1 MEKFNIRSKKAEKLK
16 ALKGILSEG
25 VEMMPGLKSYIDKI
39 DSIINTLNDGEIS
52 VVLLGSFSDGKTSV
66 VAGLLGRLEDNMKI
80 DNDESSDELTIYRPK
95 DLKKGFKIVDTP
107 GLFGTK
113 HKEIDGENV
122 KFSSI
127 TEKYISEA
135 HIIIYICDAVV
146 PLKDSHVEILRKVMR
161 TYHKLDNTIFVINK
175 MDEAGYDLLDPE
187 DFARGSEI
195 KKNNII
201 SRLRDRLN
209 LTPDEERK
217 LHIVCIAADPKGKG
231 LPHWFSKIDSYYER
245 SHIKDLRN
253 CINQVVD
260 NADVDSLAE
269 SSYQTSVEDVVNSL
283 SQAIEKT
290 SKPIGKEIT
299 KIQER
304 RGELEE
310 DQKQLKNELVLS
322 KNELRVSLNTLKK
335 DIIRDI
341 NGASI
346 DTIGEILQS
355 QIGVENEKITF
366 YVFKDKVNSLIE
378 RCCETNANAV
388 NSNLQLLQ
396 EEFSR
401 QNEMVD
407 KLVAT
412 GLGQLK
418 NLTVTGEQVKAIR
431 DVVASSYK
439 FKPWGAINLGKN
451 ITRWAGWI
459 GAGLTLAFEAYSW
472 IKKYSDG
479 EKLKKMQREM
489 VNAINKTMADLF
501 KSFESDDSYFK
512 NYAPSYLQ
520 MSQALK
526 ERENEVSQLQQRV
539 KDLEKYKQRIDNWRN
554 SAEYANFEE
563 I

>member
-1 MEKFNIRSKKAEKLK
+1 MEVFNIKSKKAEKLK

-25 VEMMPGLKSYIDKI
+25 VGMMPELKSYLNKI

-52 VVLLGSFSDGKTSV
+52 IVLLGSFADGKTSV

-127 TEKYISEA
+127 TEEYISEA
-135 HIIIYICDAVV
+135 HIIIYVCDAVV
-146 PLKDSHVEILRKVMR
+146 PLKDSHVEILRRVMR

-187 DFARGSEI
+187 DFARGSDI

-209 LTPDEERK
+209 LTPDEEKR
-217 LHIVCIAADPKGKG
+217 LHVVCIAADPKGKG

-260 NADVDSLAE
+260 NADVDSLVE
-269 SSYQTSVEDVVNSL
+269 SSYLTSVDDVVSNL

-310 DQKQLKNELVLS
+310 DQKQLKNELILS
-322 KNELRVSLNTLKK
+322 KNELRDSLNTLKN

-355 QIGVENEKITF
+355 QIGVENDKVSF
-366 YVFKDKVNSLIE
+366 YVFNDKVNSLIE
-378 RCCETNANAV
+378 RCCETNAKAV
-388 NSNLQLLQ
+388 DSKIQLLQ

-407 KLVAT
+407 QLIAK

-418 NLTVTGEQVKAIR
+418 NLTVTREQVKAIR
-431 DVVASSYK
+431 DIIASSYK
-439 FKPWGAINLGKN
+439 FKPWGAINLAKN
-451 ITRWAGWI
+451 ITKWAGWI
-459 GAGLTLAFEAYSW
+459 GAGLSIGFELYSW
-472 IKKYSDG
+472 YKKYRDG
-479 EKLKKMQREM
+479 EKLEKMKHEM
-489 VNAINKTMADLF
+489 ANAINKTMADLF
-501 KSFESDDSYFK
+501 KSFESDESYFM

-520 MSQALK
+520 MCQALK
-526 ERENEVSQLQQRV
+526 DREIEVTQLQQRV
-539 KDLEKYKQRIDNWRN
+539 KDLEKYKQRIDDWRN
-554 SAEYANFEE
+554 SAEYVDFEE
-563 I
+563 A

>member
-1 MEKFNIRSKKAEKLK
+1 MEVFNIKSKKAEKLK

-25 VEMMPGLKSYIDKI
+25 IGMMPELKSYLNKI

-52 VVLLGSFSDGKTSV
+52 IVLLGSFADGKTSV

-127 TEKYISEA
+127 TEEYISEA
-135 HIIIYICDAVV
+135 HIIIYVCDAVV
-146 PLKDSHVEILRKVMR
+146 PLKDSHVEILRRVMR

-209 LTPDEERK
+209 LTPDEEKR
-217 LHIVCIAADPKGKG
+217 LHVVCIAADPKGKG

-260 NADVDSLAE
+260 NADVDSLVE
-269 SSYQTSVEDVVNSL
+269 SSYQTSVDDVVSNL

-304 RGELEE
+304 CGELEE
-310 DQKQLKNELVLS
+310 DQKQLKNELILS
-322 KNELRVSLNTLKK
+322 KNELRDSLNTLKN

-355 QIGVENEKITF
+355 QIGVENDKVSF
-366 YVFKDKVNSLIE
+366 YVFNDKVNSLIE
-378 RCCETNANAV
+378 RCCETNAKAV
-388 NSNLQLLQ
+388 DSKIQLLQ

-401 QNEMVD
+401 QNEIVD
-407 KLVAT
+407 QLIAK

-451 ITRWAGWI
+451 ITKWAGWI
-459 GAGLTLAFEAYSW
+459 GAGLSIGVELYSW
-472 IKKYSDG
+472 YKKYRDG
-479 EKLKKMQREM
+479 EKLEKMKHEM
-489 VNAINKTMADLF
+489 ANAINKTMADLF
-501 KSFESDDSYFK
+501 KSFESDESYFM

-520 MSQALK
+520 MCQALK
-526 ERENEVSQLQQRV
+526 DREIEVTQLQQRV
-539 KDLEKYKQRIDNWRN
+539 KDLEKYKQRIDDWRN
-554 SAEYANFEE
+554 SAEYVDFEE
-563 I
+563 A

>member
-1 MEKFNIRSKKAEKLK
+1 MEVFNIKSKKAEKLK

-25 VEMMPGLKSYIDKI
+25 VGMMPELKSYLNKI

-52 VVLLGSFSDGKTSV
+52 IVLLGSFSDGKTSV
-66 VAGLLGRLEDNMKI
+66 VAGLLGRLEENMKI

-135 HIIIYICDAVV
+135 HIIIYVCDAVV
-146 PLKDSHVEILRKVMR
+146 PLKDSHVEILRRVMR

-209 LTPDEERK
+209 LTPDEEKR
-217 LHIVCIAADPKGKG
+217 LHVVCIAADPKGKG
-231 LPHWFSKIDSYYER
+231 LHHWFNKIDSYYER

-260 NADVDSLAE
+260 NADVDSLVE
-269 SSYQTSVEDVVNSL
+269 SSYQTSVDDVVSSL

-299 KIQER
+299 KIQDR

-310 DQKQLKNELVLS
+310 DQKQLKNELILS
-322 KNELRVSLNTLKK
+322 KNELRDSLNTLKN

-355 QIGVENEKITF
+355 QIGVENDKVSF
-366 YVFKDKVNSLIE
+366 YVLNDKVNSLIE
-378 RCCETNANAV
+378 RCCETNAKAV
-388 NSNLQLLQ
+388 ESNIQLLQ

-407 KLVAT
+407 QLIAK

-431 DVVASSYK
+431 DIVASSYK

-451 ITRWAGWI
+451 ITKWAGWI
-459 GAGLTLAFEAYSW
+459 GAGLSIGVELYSW
-472 IKKYSDG
+472 YKKYRDG
-479 EKLKKMQREM
+479 EKLEKMKLELA
-489 VNAINKTMADLF
+489 NAINKTMADLF
-501 KSFESDDSYFK
+501 KSFESDESYFK
-512 NYAPSYLQ
+512 NFAPSYLQ
-520 MSQALK
+520 MCQALK
-526 ERENEVSQLQQRV
+526 DREKEQTQFQQRV
-539 KDLEKYKQRIDNWRN
+539 KDLEKYKQRIDDWRN
-554 SAEYANFEE
+554 SAEYAEYQE
-563 I
+563 L

>member
-1 MEKFNIRSKKAEKLK
+1 MEVFNIKSKKAEKLK

-25 VEMMPGLKSYIDKI
+25 VGMMPELKSYLNKI

-52 VVLLGSFSDGKTSV
+52 IVLLGSFADGKTSV

-127 TEKYISEA
+127 TEEYISEA
-135 HIIIYICDAVV
+135 HIIIYVCDAVV
-146 PLKDSHVEILRKVMR
+146 PLKDSHVEILRRVMR

-209 LTPDEERK
+209 LTPDEEKR
-217 LHIVCIAADPKGKG
+217 LHVVCIAADPKGKG

-260 NADVDSLAE
+260 NADVDSLVE
-269 SSYQTSVEDVVNSL
+269 SSYLTSVDDVVSNL

-310 DQKQLKNELVLS
+310 DQKQLKNELILS
-322 KNELRVSLNTLKK
+322 KNELRDSLNTLKN

-355 QIGVENEKITF
+355 QIGVENDKVSF
-366 YVFKDKVNSLIE
+366 YVFNDKVNSLIE
-378 RCCETNANAV
+378 RCCETNAKAV
-388 NSNLQLLQ
+388 DSKIQLLQ

-407 KLVAT
+407 QLIAK

-418 NLTVTGEQVKAIR
+418 NLTVTREQVKAIR
-431 DVVASSYK
+431 DIIASSYK
-439 FKPWGAINLGKN
+439 FKPWGAINLAKN
-451 ITRWAGWI
+451 ITKWAGWI
-459 GAGLTLAFEAYSW
+459 GAGLSIGFELYSW
-472 IKKYSDG
+472 YKKYRDG
-479 EKLKKMQREM
+479 EKLEKMKHEM
-489 VNAINKTMADLF
+489 ANAINKTMADLF
-501 KSFESDDSYFK
+501 KSFESDESYFM

-520 MSQALK
+520 MCQALK
-526 ERENEVSQLQQRV
+526 DREIEVTQLQQRV
-539 KDLEKYKQRIDNWRN
+539 KDLEKYKQRIDDWRN
-554 SAEYANFEE
+554 SAEYVDFEE
-563 I
+563 A

>member
-1 MEKFNIRSKKAEKLK
+1 MEVFNIKSKKAEKLK

-25 VEMMPGLKSYIDKI
+25 IGMMPELKSYLNKI
-39 DSIINTLNDGEIS
+39 DSIVNTLNDSEIS
-52 VVLLGSFSDGKTSV
+52 IVLLGSFADGKTSV

-127 TEKYISEA
+127 TEEYISEA
-135 HIIIYICDAVV
+135 HIIIYVCDAVV
-146 PLKDSHVEILRKVMR
+146 PLKDSHVEILRRVMR

-209 LTPDEERK
+209 LTPDEEKR
-217 LHIVCIAADPKGKG
+217 LHVVCIAADPKGKG

-260 NADVDSLAE
+260 NADVDSLVE
-269 SSYQTSVEDVVNSL
+269 SSYQTSVDDVVSNL

-304 RGELEE
+304 CGELEE
-310 DQKQLKNELVLS
+310 DQKQLKNELILS
-322 KNELRVSLNTLKK
+322 KNELRDSLNTLKN

-355 QIGVENEKITF
+355 QIGVENDKVSF
-366 YVFKDKVNSLIE
+366 YVFNDKVNSLIE
-378 RCCETNANAV
+378 RCCETNAKAV
-388 NSNLQLLQ
+388 DSKIQLLQ

-401 QNEMVD
+401 QNEIVD
-407 KLVAT
+407 QLIAK

-431 DVVASSYK
+431 DIVASSYK

-451 ITRWAGWI
+451 ITKWAGWI
-459 GAGLTLAFEAYSW
+459 GAGLSIGFELYSW
-472 IKKYSDG
+472 YKKYRDG
-479 EKLKKMQREM
+479 EKLEKMKHEM
-489 VNAINKTMADLF
+489 ANAINKTMADLF
-501 KSFESDDSYFK
+501 KSFESDESYFM

-520 MSQALK
+520 MCQALK
-526 ERENEVSQLQQRV
+526 DREIEVTQLQQRV
-539 KDLEKYKQRIDNWRN
+539 KDLEKYKQRIDDWRN
-554 SAEYANFEE
+554 SAEYVDFEE
-563 I
+563 A

>member
-1 MEKFNIRSKKAEKLK
+1 MEEFNIRSKKAEKLK

-25 VEMMPGLKSYIDKI
+25 VEMMPGLKSYLDKI

-122 KFSSI
+122 TFSSI
-127 TEKYISEA
+127 TERYISEA

-195 KKNNII
+195 KKKNIV

-209 LTPDEERK
+209 LTPDEEKR
-217 LHIVCIAADPKGKG
+217 LNIVCIAADPKGKG
-231 LPHWFSKIDSYYER
+231 LPYWFGKIDSYYER
-245 SHIKDLRN
+245 SHIKDLRG

-260 NADVDSLAE
+260 IADVDSLTE

-322 KNELRVSLNTLKK
+322 KNELRDSLNTLKN

-341 NGASI
+341 NGASL

-355 QIGVENEKITF
+355 QIGVENEKVTF
-366 YVFKDKVNSLIE
+366 YVFNDKVNSLIE

-396 EEFSR
+396 KEFSR

-451 ITRWAGWI
+451 ITKWAGWI
-459 GAGLTLAFEAYSW
+459 GAGLTAAYEVYSW
-472 IKKYSDG
+472 CKKYRDK
-479 EKLKKMQREM
+479 EKFESMQREM
-489 VNAINKTMADLF
+489 VNAINKIMADLF
-501 KSFESDDSYFK
+501 KSFESDESYFK

-520 MSQALK
+520 MCQALK
-526 ERENEVSQLQQRV
+526 ERDNEVSQLQQRV
-539 KDLEKYKQRIDNWRN
+539 NDLEKYKQRIDNWRN

>member
-1 MEKFNIRSKKAEKLK
+1 MEEFNIRSKKAEKLK
-16 ALKGILSEG
+16 ALKSILSEG
-25 VEMMPGLKSYIDKI
+25 VGMMPELKSYLNKI

-52 VVLLGSFSDGKTSV
+52 VVLLGSFADGKTSV

-80 DNDESSDELTIYRPK
+80 DVDESSDELTIYRPK

-113 HKEIDGENV
+113 HKAIDGENV

-135 HIIIYICDAVV
+135 HIIIYVCDAVV
-146 PLKDSHVEILRKVMR
+146 PLKDSHVEILRRVMR

-209 LTPDEERK
+209 LTPDEEKR
-217 LHIVCIAADPKGKG
+217 LHVVCIAADPKGKG
-231 LPHWFSKIDSYYER
+231 LHHWFNKIDYYYER

-260 NADVDSLAE
+260 NADVDSLVE
-269 SSYQTSVEDVVNSL
+269 SSHQTSVDDVVSSL

-310 DQKQLKNELVLS
+310 DQKQLKNELILS
-322 KNELRVSLNTLKK
+322 KNELRDSLNTLKN

-355 QIGVENEKITF
+355 QIGVENDKVSF
-366 YVFKDKVNSLIE
+366 YVFNDKVNSLIE
-378 RCCETNANAV
+378 RCCETNAKAV
-388 NSNLQLLQ
+388 ESNIQLLQ

-407 KLVAT
+407 QLIAK

-451 ITRWAGWI
+451 ITKWAGWI
-459 GAGLTLAFEAYSW
+459 GAGLSIGVELYSW
-472 IKKYSDG
+472 YKKYRDG
-479 EKLKKMQREM
+479 EKLEKMKLELA
-489 VNAINKTMADLF
+489 NAINQTMADLF
-501 KSFESDDSYFK
+501 KSFESDESYFK
-512 NYAPSYLQ
+512 NFAPSYLQ
-520 MSQALK
+520 MCQALK
-526 ERENEVSQLQQRV
+526 DREKEVTQLQQRV
-539 KDLEKYKQRIDNWRN
+539 KDLEKFKQRIDDWRN
-554 SAEYANFEE
+554 SAEYADFEE
-563 I
+563 V

>member
-1 MEKFNIRSKKAEKLK
+1 MEVFNIKSKKAEKLK

-25 VEMMPGLKSYIDKI
+25 IGMMPELKSYLNKI
-39 DSIINTLNDGEIS
+39 DSIVNTLNDGEIS
-52 VVLLGSFSDGKTSV
+52 IVLLGSFADGKTSV

-127 TEKYISEA
+127 TEEYISEA
-135 HIIIYICDAVV
+135 HIIIYVCDAVV
-146 PLKDSHVEILRKVMR
+146 PLKDSHVEILRRVMR

-209 LTPDEERK
+209 LTPDEEKR
-217 LHIVCIAADPKGKG
+217 LHVVCIAADPKGKG

-260 NADVDSLAE
+260 NADVDSLVE
-269 SSYQTSVEDVVNSL
+269 SSYQTSVDDVVSNL

-304 RGELEE
+304 CGELEE
-310 DQKQLKNELVLS
+310 DQKQLKNELILS
-322 KNELRVSLNTLKK
+322 KNELRDSLNTLKN

-355 QIGVENEKITF
+355 QIGVENDKVSF
-366 YVFKDKVNSLIE
+366 YVFNDKVNSLIE
-378 RCCETNANAV
+378 RCCETNAKAV
-388 NSNLQLLQ
+388 DSKIQLLQ

-401 QNEMVD
+401 QNEIVD
-407 KLVAT
+407 QLIAK

-431 DVVASSYK
+431 DIIASSYK

-451 ITRWAGWI
+451 ITKWAGWI
-459 GAGLTLAFEAYSW
+459 GAGLSIGFELYSW
-472 IKKYSDG
+472 YKKYRDG
-479 EKLKKMQREM
+479 EKLEKMKHEM
-489 VNAINKTMADLF
+489 ANAINKTMADLF
-501 KSFESDDSYFK
+501 KSFESDESYFM

-520 MSQALK
+520 MCQALK
-526 ERENEVSQLQQRV
+526 DREIEVTQLQQRV
-539 KDLEKYKQRIDNWRN
+539 KDLEKYKQRIDDWRN
-554 SAEYANFEE
+554 SAEYVDFEE
-563 I
+563 A

>member
-1 MEKFNIRSKKAEKLK
+1 MEEFNIRSKKAEKLK
-16 ALKGILSEG
+16 ALKSILSEG
-25 VEMMPGLKSYIDKI
+25 VEMMPGLKFYLNKI
-39 DSIINTLNDGEIS
+39 DSIINTLNDDEIS

-127 TEKYISEA
+127 TERYISEA

-187 DFARGSEI
+187 DFTRGSEI
-195 KKNNII
+195 KKKNIV

-209 LTPDEERK
+209 LTQDEEKR

-231 LPHWFSKIDSYYER
+231 LPYWFGKIDSYYER

-253 CINQVVD
+253 CINKVVD
-260 NADVDSLAE
+260 TADVDSLAE
-269 SSYQTSVEDVVNSL
+269 SSFQTSVEDVVNNL
-283 SQAIEKT
+283 SQFIEKT

-310 DQKQLKNELVLS
+310 DQKQLKKELILS
-322 KNELRVSLNTLKK
+322 KNELKASLNTLKN

-355 QIGVENEKITF
+355 QIGVENKKVSF
-366 YVFKDKVNSLIE
+366 YVFNDKVNSLIE
-378 RCCETNANAV
+378 RCCETNASAV
-388 NSNLQLLQ
+388 NSNIQLLKQ
-396 EEFSR
+396 EFSK

-407 KLVAT
+407 NLVMT

-431 DVVASSYK
+431 DVVASGYK
-439 FKPWGAINLGKN
+439 FKPWGAINLGKT
-451 ITRWAGWI
+451 ITKWAGWI
-459 GAGLTLAFEAYSW
+459 GAGLTVAFEAYSLYN
-472 IKKYSDG
+472 KHRND
-479 EKLKKMQREM
+479 EKLESMKREL
-489 VNAINKTMADLF
+489 VNAINKAMADLF

-512 NYAPSYLQ
+512 HYAPSYLQ
-520 MSQALK
+520 MCQALK
-526 ERENEVSQLQQRV
+526 ERDNEVNQLQQRV

-554 SAEYANFEE
+554 SANYVDFEE
-563 I
+563 A

>member
-1 MEKFNIRSKKAEKLK
+1 MEVFNIKSKKAEKLK

-25 VEMMPGLKSYIDKI
+25 IGMMPELKSYLNKI
-39 DSIINTLNDGEIS
+39 DSIVNTLNDSEIS
-52 VVLLGSFSDGKTSV
+52 IVLLGSFADGKTSV

-127 TEKYISEA
+127 TEEYISEA
-135 HIIIYICDAVV
+135 HIIIYVCDAVV
-146 PLKDSHVEILRKVMR
+146 PLKDSHVEILRRVMR

-209 LTPDEERK
+209 LTPDEEKR
-217 LHIVCIAADPKGKG
+217 LHVVCIAADPKGKG

-260 NADVDSLAE
+260 NADVDSLVE
-269 SSYQTSVEDVVNSL
+269 SSYQTSVDDVVSNL

-304 RGELEE
+304 CGELEE
-310 DQKQLKNELVLS
+310 DQKQLKNELILS
-322 KNELRVSLNTLKK
+322 KNELRDSLNTLKN

-355 QIGVENEKITF
+355 QIGVENDKVSF
-366 YVFKDKVNSLIE
+366 YVFNDKVNSLIE
-378 RCCETNANAV
+378 RCCETNAKAV
-388 NSNLQLLQ
+388 DSKIQLLQ

-401 QNEMVD
+401 QNEIVD
-407 KLVAT
+407 QLIAK

-431 DVVASSYK
+431 DIIASSYK

-451 ITRWAGWI
+451 ITKWAGWI
-459 GAGLTLAFEAYSW
+459 GAGLSIGFELYSW
-472 IKKYSDG
+472 YKKYRDG
-479 EKLKKMQREM
+479 EKLEKMKHEM
-489 VNAINKTMADLF
+489 ANAINKTMADLF
-501 KSFESDDSYFK
+501 KSFESDESYFM

-520 MSQALK
+520 MCQALK
-526 ERENEVSQLQQRV
+526 DREIEVTQLQQRV
-539 KDLEKYKQRIDNWRN
+539 KDLEKYKQRIDDWRN
-554 SAEYANFEE
+554 SAEYVDFEE
-563 I
+563 A

>member
-1 MEKFNIRSKKAEKLK
+1 MEEFNIRSKKAEKLK

-39 DSIINTLNDGEIS
+39 DSIINTLNDEEIS
-52 VVLLGSFSDGKTSV
+52 VVLLGSFADGKTSV
-66 VAGLLGRLEDNMKI
+66 VAGLLGRVEVNMKI
-80 DNDESSDELTIYRPK
+80 DVDESSDELTIYRPK

-146 PLKDSHVEILRKVMR
+146 PLKDSHVEILRRVMR

-209 LTPDEERK
+209 LTPDEEKR

-231 LPHWFSKIDSYYER
+231 LPHWFSKMDSYYER

-260 NADVDSLAE
+260 NADVDSLVE
-269 SSYQTSVEDVVNSL
+269 SSYKTSVEDVVNSL

-322 KNELRVSLNTLKK
+322 KNELRDSLNTLKN

-341 NGASI
+341 NGASL

-355 QIGVENEKITF
+355 QIGVENEKVTF
-366 YVFKDKVNSLIE
+366 YVFNDKVNSLIE
-378 RCCETNANAV
+378 RCCETNASAV

-472 IKKYSDG
+472 YKKYSDG

-520 MSQALK
+520 MCQALK
-526 ERENEVSQLQQRV
+526 ERENEVNQLQQRV

>member
-1 MEKFNIRSKKAEKLK
+1 MEEFNIRSKKAEKLK

-122 KFSSI
+122 KFSNI

-322 KNELRVSLNTLKK
+322 KNELRVSLNTLKN

-341 NGASI
+341 NGASL

-355 QIGVENEKITF
+355 QIGVENEKVTF
-366 YVFKDKVNSLIE
+366 YVFNDKVNSLIE

-388 NSNLQLLQ
+388 NSNIQLLQ

-451 ITRWAGWI
+451 ITKWAGRI
-459 GAGLTLAFEAYSW
+459 GAGLTAAIEVYSW
-472 IKKYSDG
+472 VKTYRDKK
-479 EKLKKMQREM
+479 KLESMKREM

-520 MSQALK
+520 MCQALK

>member
-1 MEKFNIRSKKAEKLK
+1 MEEFNIRSKKAEKLK
-16 ALKGILSEG
+16 GLKSILSEG
-25 VEMMPGLKSYIDKI
+25 VGMMPELKSYLNKI

-52 VVLLGSFSDGKTSV
+52 VVLLGSFADGKTSV

-80 DNDESSDELTIYRPK
+80 DVDESSDELTIYRPK

-113 HKEIDGENV
+113 HKAIDGENV

-135 HIIIYICDAVV
+135 HIIIYVCDAVV
-146 PLKDSHVEILRKVMR
+146 PLKDSHVEILRRVMR

-209 LTPDEERK
+209 LTPDEEKR
-217 LHIVCIAADPKGKG
+217 LHVVCIAADPKGKG
-231 LPHWFSKIDSYYER
+231 LPHWFNKIDSYYER

-260 NADVDSLAE
+260 NADVDSLVE
-269 SSYQTSVEDVVNSL
+269 SSYQTSVDDVVSSL

-310 DQKQLKNELVLS
+310 DQKQLKNELILS
-322 KNELRVSLNTLKK
+322 KNELRDSLNTLKN

-355 QIGVENEKITF
+355 QIGVENDKVSF
-366 YVFKDKVNSLIE
+366 YVLNDKVNSLIE
-378 RCCETNANAV
+378 RCCETNAKAV
-388 NSNLQLLQ
+388 ESNIQLLQ

-407 KLVAT
+407 QLIAK

-431 DVVASSYK
+431 DIVASSYK

-451 ITRWAGWI
+451 ITKWAGWI
-459 GAGLTLAFEAYSW
+459 GAGLSIGVELYSW
-472 IKKYSDG
+472 YKKYRDG
-479 EKLKKMQREM
+479 EKLEKMKFELA
-489 VNAINKTMADLF
+489 NAINKTMADLF
-501 KSFESDDSYFK
+501 KSFESDESYFK
-512 NYAPSYLQ
+512 NFAPSYLQ
-520 MSQALK
+520 MCQALK
-526 ERENEVSQLQQRV
+526 DRDKEVTQLQQRV
-539 KDLEKYKQRIDNWRN
+539 KDLEKYKQRIDDWRN
-554 SAEYANFEE
+554 SAEYVDFEE
-563 I
+563 A

>member
-1 MEKFNIRSKKAEKLK
+1 MEEFNIRSKKAEKLK

-25 VEMMPGLKSYIDKI
+25 VGMMPELKSYLNKI

-52 VVLLGSFSDGKTSV
+52 IVLLGSFADGKTSV

-127 TEKYISEA
+127 TEEYISEA
-135 HIIIYICDAVV
+135 HIIIYVCDAVV
-146 PLKDSHVEILRKVMR
+146 PLKDSHVEILRRVMR

-209 LTPDEERK
+209 LTPDEEKR
-217 LHIVCIAADPKGKG
+217 LHVVCIAADPKGKG

-260 NADVDSLAE
+260 NADVDSLVE
-269 SSYQTSVEDVVNSL
+269 SSYLTSVDDVVSNL

-310 DQKQLKNELVLS
+310 DQKQLKNELILS
-322 KNELRVSLNTLKK
+322 KNELRDSLNTLKN

-355 QIGVENEKITF
+355 QIGVENDKVSF
-366 YVFKDKVNSLIE
+366 YVFNDKVNSLIE
-378 RCCETNANAV
+378 RCCETNAKAV
-388 NSNLQLLQ
+388 ESNIQLLQ

-407 KLVAT
+407 QLIAK

-418 NLTVTGEQVKAIR
+418 NLTVTREQVKAIR
-431 DVVASSYK
+431 DIIASSYK
-439 FKPWGAINLGKN
+439 FKPWGAINLAKN
-451 ITRWAGWI
+451 ITKWAGWI
-459 GAGLTLAFEAYSW
+459 GAGLSIGVELYSW
-472 IKKYSDG
+472 YKKYRDG
-479 EKLKKMQREM
+479 EKLEKMKHELA
-489 VNAINKTMADLF
+489 NAINKTMADLF
-501 KSFESDDSYFK
+501 KSFESDESYFM

-520 MSQALK
+520 MCQALK
-526 ERENEVSQLQQRV
+526 DRDKEVAQLQQRV
-539 KDLEKYKQRIDNWRN
+539 KDLEKYKQRIDDWRN
-554 SAEYANFEE
+554 SAEYAEYQE
-563 I
+563 L

>member
-1 MEKFNIRSKKAEKLK
+1 MEEFNIRSKKAEKLK

-25 VEMMPGLKSYIDKI
+25 IGMMPELKSYLNKI
-39 DSIINTLNDGEIS
+39 DSIVNTLNDSEIS
-52 VVLLGSFSDGKTSV
+52 IVLLGSFADGKTSV

-127 TEKYISEA
+127 TEEYISEA
-135 HIIIYICDAVV
+135 HIIIYVCDAVV
-146 PLKDSHVEILRKVMR
+146 PLKDSHVEILRRVMR

-209 LTPDEERK
+209 LTPDEEKR
-217 LHIVCIAADPKGKG
+217 LHVVCIAADPKGKG

-260 NADVDSLAE
+260 NADVDSLVE
-269 SSYQTSVEDVVNSL
+269 SSYQTSVDDVVSNL

-304 RGELEE
+304 CGELEE
-310 DQKQLKNELVLS
+310 DQKQLKNELILS
-322 KNELRVSLNTLKK
+322 KNELRDSLNTLKN

-355 QIGVENEKITF
+355 QIGVENDKVSF
-366 YVFKDKVNSLIE
+366 YVFNDKVNSLIE
-378 RCCETNANAV
+378 RCCETNAKAV
-388 NSNLQLLQ
+388 DSKIQLLQ

-401 QNEMVD
+401 QNEIVD
-407 KLVAT
+407 QLIAK

-431 DVVASSYK
+431 DIIASSYK

-451 ITRWAGWI
+451 ITKWAGWI
-459 GAGLTLAFEAYSW
+459 GAGLSIGFELYSW
-472 IKKYSDG
+472 YKKYRDG
-479 EKLKKMQREM
+479 EKLEKMKLELA
-489 VNAINKTMADLF
+489 NAINKTMADLF
-501 KSFESDDSYFK
+501 KSFESDESYFK
-512 NYAPSYLQ
+512 NFAPSYLQ
-520 MSQALK
+520 MCQALK
-526 ERENEVSQLQQRV
+526 DRDKEVTQLQQRV
-539 KDLEKYKQRIDNWRN
+539 KDLEKYKQRIDDWRN
-554 SAEYANFEE
+554 SAEYVDFEE
-563 I
+563 A